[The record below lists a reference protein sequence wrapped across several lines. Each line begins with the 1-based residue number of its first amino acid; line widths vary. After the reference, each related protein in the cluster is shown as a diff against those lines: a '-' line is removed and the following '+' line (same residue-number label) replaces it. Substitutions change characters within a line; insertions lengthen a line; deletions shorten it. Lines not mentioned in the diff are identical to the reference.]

1 MRRRQPILLGLAVFA
16 IAFAYIWWIA
26 GDLFNLGVDEGIY
39 LEGGRRVAAGQ
50 VVYRDFFVLTGP
62 LTFWMEGG
70 LARWGG
76 MDIPRLR
83 LPMLVDVAFLAWAVY
98 WLAAQFESRWFAA
111 GLALVFLAFESRL
124 HLLVVKHRWD
134 SAALATAAVLAA
146 VEADR
151 GESRRLWLLSG
162 ALGAAAAWATPSVG
176 WVAVP
181 LLVWASRRNLAS
193 ALAWLAGGAAVTAA
207 AAGYLAG
214 NHALG
219 PMIEAM
225 RWTAANY
232 TEANALPYGVTGFT
246 PPAAQAASAGLWSHA
261 ARLAASAFESLPAVL
276 PVAALAGWA
285 WRLARRR
292 DAAETRAIAPL
303 LAVTLALVFSAWP
316 RWSTSQLLFVS
327 AVPFG
332 LCGILLHRWMDA
344 RRRLALYA
352 AFLLLAAISGF
363 QKTAAA
369 FDYSGFSTRAG
380 FLRGTP
386 EDVEFLEPLERRVQ
400 PGDSL
405 FVFPYLPA
413 LYPLLDAHNPT
424 RFLYLQP
431 GMMTAGDER
440 EAVAEVEAGRPR
452 WVVMADIPRETILAA
467 WPRSDPSRIPME
479 AMHLYLRTHYREV
492 EQVNGKWGA
501 MEILERTGG
510 AP

>member
-1 MRRRQPILLGLAVFA
+1 MRRRQRILLGVAVFA
-16 IAFAYIWWIA
+16 ISFAYVWWIA
-26 GDLFNLGVDEGIY
+26 GDVFSLGVDEGIY

-50 VVYRDFFVLTGP
+50 AVYRDFFVLTGP
-62 LTFWMEGG
+62 LTFWMEGS

-76 MDIPRLR
+76 TDIPLLR
-83 LPMLVDVAFLAWAVY
+83 LPLLVDVAFLAWAVY
-98 WLAAQFESRWFAA
+98 WLAAQFAGDLFSS
-111 GLALVFLAFESRL
+111 GLALVFLAFESRV
-124 HLLVVKHRWD
+124 HQLVVKHRWD

-146 VEADR
+146 VAADR
-151 GESRRLWLLSG
+151 RGSRRLWLLSG
-162 ALGAAAAWATPSVG
+162 SLGAAAAWATPSVG

-181 LLVWASRRNLAS
+181 LLLWAARRNLAS

-214 NHALG
+214 THALG

-232 TEANALPYGVTGFT
+232 TQANALPYGGLSSVSS
-246 PPAAQAASAGLWSHA
+246 AARAASSGLWQQA
-261 ARLAASAFESLPAVL
+261 ARLAASAFESLSAVL

-285 WRLARRR
+285 WRLSRRR
-292 DAAETRAIAPL
+292 EAAETRAIVPL
-303 LAVTLALVFSAWP
+303 LAVTLALVVSAWP
-316 RWSTSQLLFVS
+316 RWSSMQLLFVA
-327 AVPFG
+327 AVPFT
-332 LCGILLHRWMDA
+332 LCGILLHRSMDA
-344 RRRLALYA
+344 RRRPAIYA
-352 AFLLLAAISGF
+352 VFLLLAAISGF

-386 EDVEFLEPLERRVQ
+386 EDVEFLEPFERRIQ

-424 RFLYLQP
+424 RYLYLQP

-440 EAVAEVEAGRPR
+440 QAIAEVEAGRPR
-452 WVVMADIPRETILAA
+452 WVVMAEVPRETILAA

-492 EQVNGKWGA
+492 EQVNGKWGS
-501 MEILERTGG
+501 MQILERQ
-510 AP
+510 

>member
-1 MRRRQPILLGLAVFA
+1 MHWMRRRPRILLGLAVFA
-16 IAFAYIWWIA
+16 ISFAYVWWIA
-26 GDLFNLGVDEGIY
+26 GDLFSLGVDEGIY

-62 LTFWMEGG
+62 LTFWTEGG

-76 MDIPRLR
+76 TDIPLLR
-83 LPMLVDVAFLAWAVY
+83 LPMLLDVAFLAWAVY
-98 WLAAQFESRWFAA
+98 WLAAQFESQWFAA
-111 GLALVFLAFESRL
+111 GLALVFLAFESRP

-146 VEADR
+146 VAADR
-151 GESRRLWLLSG
+151 RGSRSLWLLSG
-162 ALGAAAAWATPSVG
+162 ALGAAAAWATPSVA

-181 LLVWASRRNLAS
+181 LLLWAARRGLAP

-207 AAGYLAG
+207 AAGYLAS

-219 PMIEAM
+219 PMIEAL

-232 TEANALPYGVTGFT
+232 TQANSVPYGAPG
-246 PPAAQAASAGLWSHA
+246 PLPDAARVAVSGWWHQA
-261 ARLAASAFESLPAVL
+261 ARLAASAFASLPAVL
-276 PVAALAGWA
+276 PAAALGGWA
-285 WRLARRR
+285 WRLWKRRE
-292 DAAETRAIAPL
+292 AAETRAIVPL

-316 RWSTSQLLFVS
+316 RWSSLQLLFV
-327 AVPFG
+327 AAIPFT

-344 RRRLALYA
+344 RRRPALYA
-352 AFLLLAAISGF
+352 AFLLLAALAGF
-363 QKTAAA
+363 QKIAAA

-380 FLRGTP
+380 WMRGTP
-386 EDVEFLEPLERRVQ
+386 EDVEFLEPFERRIQ

-405 FVFPYLPA
+405 FVFPYLPV

-424 RFLYLQP
+424 RYLYLQP

-440 EAVAEVEAGRPR
+440 EAIAEVEAGRPR
-452 WVVMADIPRETILAA
+452 WVVMEELPRESILEV
-467 WPRSDPSRIPME
+467 WPRSEPSRIPME
-479 AMHLYLRTHYREV
+479 AMHRYLRTHYREV

-501 MEILERTGG
+501 MNILERQ
-510 AP
+510 